1 VIVDFEVP
9 EDHQARRVFMVKK
22 VIVVNMVT
30 KENE

>member
-1 VIVDFEVP
+1 VNVVLKVLPD
-9 EDHQARRVFMVKK
+9 DQAIRVFMVKK

>member
-9 EDHQARRVFMVKK
+9 EDHQANWVFMVKK